1 MQGDISED
9 VNALNEGES
18 RLLTE
23 MQSVLVINRA
33 LVSEI
38 ELHNL
43 LEFIIVQAQHLANV
57 DGVAVLLLS
66 EDGKYLEVAQP
77 GKSWLRIQPGR
88 RLLVEGSMA
97 ELALAENR
105 VKISNQA
112 ENEQQAASICAL
124 LQPEKV
130 ESVLCAPLT
139 AQNKSLGVLLV
150 WTGLEQMFTPHDSRL
165 MSLFA
170 DQAALALQN
179 AYLHERSRQLAVE
192 KERNRLAGELHA
204 SVTQS
209 LYSIGLAAYAITKL
223 LEQGLVNEAKES
235 IEYIY
240 SLSQATLAELR
251 EQLYYLHPA
260 LFKTNDDLVRA
271 LSQHCS
277 LLSKQHNL
285 VIDFKAELNLPLSV
299 DQRDTFYFVAKE
311 ALWNVI
317 KHAEANR
324 VDIILTGEDHHIML
338 AVEDDGI
345 GFEPATA
352 QTEAA
357 MGLRSMAERI
367 ELMGGIFELRSQV
380 RQGTRLFVRV
390 PIQTD

>member
-1 MQGDISED
+1 MTDNSSKD
-9 VNALNEGES
+9 VGTLIEREA

-43 LEFIIVQAQHLANV
+43 LEFIIVQAQHLTNV

-77 GKSWLRIQPGR
+77 GESWLRIQPGR
-88 RLLVEGSMA
+88 RLPVQGSLA
-97 ELALAENR
+97 ELVLAENR

-112 ENEQQAASICAL
+112 ESEQRAASICAL

-130 ESVLCAPLT
+130 KSVLCAPLS
-139 AQNKSLGVLLV
+139 AKRKPLGVLLV

-170 DQAALALQN
+170 DQAALALHN
-179 AYLHERSRQLAVE
+179 AYLHERSRQLAIE

-209 LYSIGLAAYAITKL
+209 LYSIGLAAYAVTKL
-223 LEQGLVNEAKES
+223 LEQGLVNEAIES
-235 IEYIY
+235 IQYIH
-240 SLSQATLAELR
+240 SLSQTALAELR
-251 EQLYYLHPA
+251 EQLYYLHPT

-271 LSQHCS
+271 LSQYCN

-285 VIDFKAELNLPLSV
+285 VIDFKADLHLSLSV
-299 DQRDTFYFVAKE
+299 DQRDTLYFVAKE

-324 VDIILTGEDHHIML
+324 VNIILTGEDHHAVL
-338 AVEDDGI
+338 AVEDNGI
-345 GFEPATA
+345 GFEPEAPRM
-352 QTEAA
+352 EAA

-367 ELMGGIFELRSQV
+367 ELIGGIFELRSQL

-390 PIQTD
+390 PIQSD